1 MREFVM
7 LKQVTAIIL
16 AFVGMACVL
25 AAALVS
31 GKNISDVIHLRN
43 TKAKRALGRLPESL
57 KKHPS
62 LHPVR
67 ERNSRFL
74 MLCVVAA
81 TCFTIAVA
89 LWTHQ

>member
-1 MREFVM
+1 MREFV
-7 LKQVTAIIL
+7 LVKQAAAIIL
-16 AFVGMACVL
+16 VFIGMACVL
-25 AAALVS
+25 AAAFVS

-57 KKHPS
+57 RKHPS

-74 MLCVVAA
+74 MLCIVAA
-81 TCFTIAVA
+81 VCFTIAVA
-89 LWTHQ
+89 LWAHQ